1 MSDETDSTITKLVG
15 KLCYDIGNLKQ
26 QVEALEVTNKRFL
39 EENNNLI
46 TIITELKGKINA
58 R

>member
-26 QVEALEVTNKRFL
+26 QVEALEITNKRFL

-46 TIITELKGKINA
+46 TIITELKEKNK
-58 R
+58 